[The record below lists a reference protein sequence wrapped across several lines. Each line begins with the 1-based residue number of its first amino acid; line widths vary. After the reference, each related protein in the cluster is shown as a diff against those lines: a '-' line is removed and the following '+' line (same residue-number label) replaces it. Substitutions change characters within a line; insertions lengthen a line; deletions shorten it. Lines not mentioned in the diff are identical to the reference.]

1 MGGISMRIPV
11 KGALT
16 LCLTVSLMAA
26 AQAQGPQRGGAGS
39 AGLLMNPSVKKE
51 LKLTDD
57 QLTKIQDALG
67 KVQDKH
73 KDDFARFREMSV
85 DERRKMMRSISEDY
99 NKAVASVLDEK
110 QMKRFKQI
118 QWQIAGVGALEDPEV
133 QKTLKLS
140 EDQQKK
146 LAAVFEDANKKMQDL
161 FKSGNVEGK
170 REEFEKLRKDAEDKA
185 NNVLTD
191 EQKKQWKEMQG
202 EPFKPAPAQPS
213 R

>member
-1 MGGISMRIPV
+1 MRFTL
-11 KGALT
+11 KGALAM
-16 LCLTVSLMAA
+16 CLTVGLVTA
-26 AQAQGPQRGGAGS
+26 AQAQGQGRGGSGS
-39 AGLLMNPSVKKE
+39 AGLLADPGVKKE

-67 KVQDKH
+67 KIQDKH
-73 KDDFARFREMSV
+73 KDDFARYREMSN

-118 QWQIAGVGALEDPEV
+118 QWQISGVGALEDPDV
-133 QKTLKLS
+133 QKSLKLS
-140 EDQQKK
+140 DDQKK
-146 LAAVFEDANKKMQDL
+146 KLTTVFADANKKMQDL

-170 REEFEKLRKDAEDKA
+170 REEFDKLRKDAEDKA
-185 NNVLTD
+185 YNVLTD

-202 EPFKPAPAQPS
+202 EPFKLAPPQPG

>member
-1 MGGISMRIPV
+1 MRFAM

-16 LCLTVSLMAA
+16 MCLAVSLMAA
-26 AQAQGPQRGGAGS
+26 AQAQAPPRGGPGP
-39 AGLLMNPSVKKE
+39 AGLLMNPDVKKE

-57 QLTKIQDALG
+57 QLTKLQDALG

-73 KDDFARFREMSV
+73 KDTFTKFREMS
-85 DERRKMMRSISEDY
+85 DADRRKAIRSFTEDY

-118 QWQIAGVGALEDPEV
+118 QWQLAGIGALEDPEA

-146 LAAVFEDANKKMQDL
+146 LAAVFEDSGKKMQDL
-161 FKSGNVEGK
+161 FKGGNVEGK
-170 REEFEKLRKDAEDKA
+170 REEFEKIRKDTEDRA
-185 NNVLTD
+185 YNVLTD

-202 EPFKPAPAQPS
+202 EPFRPAPPP
-213 R
+213 RDR